1 MNRSRASERSGRAIP
16 APAGRIL
23 VGACLALAG
32 CRADLNQQLL
42 ERELRMQED
51 QIYRLQDEL
60 ASHNARLESA
70 LGENTSLRRQLG
82 IVDASPRPARSSS
95 APTFVPPPRLPSGPA
110 ATPAAPPAAAPGGL
124 RFSPGPGGA
133 APLPPP
139 AGATPLQPPAL
150 DGVPPLP
157 SAAGRTPPVRRLSF
171 EESVAGGERVTHLV
185 VNPAKTVC
193 YDGDGDGVAEGL
205 ALVVEPRD
213 ADERLVTVAGDV
225 VVTVHDPAVP
235 AGSGPAVGAEPG
247 AGPDPALAPD
257 PGEGALIARYE
268 IAEADVA
275 ARFRRT
281 SRARGIHLVLPWSG
295 PPPRGATVQVHV
307 AMTTFDGGVLHV
319 AAPVPVRAG
328 GPDPAP

>member
-82 IVDASPRPARSSS
+82 IVDAAPRPARSSS
-95 APTFVPPPRLPSGPA
+95 APTFVPPPRLPSTPA

-124 RFSPGPGGA
+124 RFSPAPGSP

-139 AGATPLQPPAL
+139 AGAAPLQPPAL

-157 SAAGRTPPVRRLSF
+157 SAAARPPVRRLSF

-225 VVTVHDPAVP
+225 VVTVHDPALP
-235 AGSGPAVGAEPG
+235 AGGGPAVGAEPG

-268 IAEADVA
+268 IAEAEVA

>member
-82 IVDASPRPARSSS
+82 IVDAAPRPARSSS
-95 APTFVPPPRLPSGPA
+95 APTFVPPPRLPSAPA
-110 ATPAAPPAAAPGGL
+110 ATPAAPPTAAPGGL
-124 RFSPGPGGA
+124 RFSPAPGSP

-139 AGATPLQPPAL
+139 AGAAPLQPPAL

-157 SAAGRTPPVRRLSF
+157 SAAARPPVRRLSF
-171 EESVAGGERVTHLV
+171 EESVAGNARVTHLV

-213 ADERLVTVAGDV
+213 ADERLVTVSGDV
-225 VVTVHDPAVP
+225 VVTVHDPTLP
-235 AGSGPAVGAEPG
+235 AERGPAVGADAAVG
-247 AGPDPALAPD
+247 ADPA
-257 PGEGALIARYE
+257 EGACIARYE
-268 IAEADVA
+268 IAEAEVA

-307 AMTTFDGGVLHV
+307 AMTTFDGDVLHV

>member
-1 MNRSRASERSGRAIP
+1 MTRSRASERSGRRTIP
-16 APAGRIL
+16 APAGRL
-23 VGACLALAG
+23 LAGACLALAG

-82 IVDASPRPARSSS
+82 IVDAAPRPARSTA
-95 APTFVPPPRLPSGPA
+95 APTFVAPPRLPSAPA
-110 ATPAAPPAAAPGGL
+110 AAPTTPSTPPAPGGL
-124 RFSPGPGGA
+124 RFSPTPGA
-133 APLPPP
+133 APLPAPT
-139 AGATPLQPPAL
+139 GATPLEPPAL

-157 SAAGRTPPVRRLSF
+157 RAAGGGPAVRRLSF
-171 EESVAGGERVTHLV
+171 EESVAGNARVTHLV
-185 VNPAKTVC
+185 VNPAKTLC

-213 ADERLVTVAGDV
+213 ADERLVTVSGDV
-225 VVTVHDPAVP
+225 VVTVHDPELP
-235 AGSGPAVGAEPG
+235 AESGPAIGADPV
-247 AGPDPALAPD
+247 GPDPA
-257 PGEGALIARYE
+257 EGACIARYE